1 MRERKMLPK
10 DSEGSNRRK
19 DVNSFSG
26 RLRRHVVHLRRASAI
41 TNPRTTKI
49 TQITMKTGFPKIVK
63 PENADLK
70 STAKEFDK
78 LRKTSADFL
87 VENSPKARVD
97 LEDWEGVLWLKITDE
112 EGRYSYVKRDEAVD
126 LIRKVLPFVS

>member
-10 DSEGSNRRK
+10 DSESPNWRK
-19 DVNSFSG
+19 DVDSFSG

-41 TNPRTTKI
+41 TNPRTAKI
-49 TQITMKTGFPKIVK
+49 TQITMKTGYPKVAFK
-63 PENADLK
+63 PSRDAEVDLK
-70 STAKEFDK
+70 SVTKEFDN
-78 LRKTSADFL
+78 L
-87 VENSPKARVD
+87 VEDPPKARVD